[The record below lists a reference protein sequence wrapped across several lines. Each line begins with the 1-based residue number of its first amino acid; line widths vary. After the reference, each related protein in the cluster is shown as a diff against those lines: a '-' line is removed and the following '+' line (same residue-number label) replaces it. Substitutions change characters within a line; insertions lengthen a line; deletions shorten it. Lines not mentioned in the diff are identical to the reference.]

1 MFIMN
6 RKLGVLILVFIALAQ
21 FLVAEDFESEIDEN
35 EKKIAEYMKKA
46 NPAKDFTYDLDF
58 SNTGIIILEYIGKAS
73 EVVIPCIIDN
83 LPVTEVWEHAFAGSY
98 DDNKGITSIIF
109 PDSIHTIGE
118 ECCGNLDLLQ
128 EVILPK
134 NLKKI
139 PKSMF
144 FSCDSLKT
152 IVIPDTVEII
162 ENCAFLGS
170 GIENIDIP
178 DSVIIIGYGTFSG
191 CSNLKT
197 ASIGSGIKQ
206 IWEEAFNNC
215 SNLVTVN
222 INVEYLSTDDHYYNG
237 ETYYGGYGKNVF
249 LGCYGLSAKTKYK
262 IRKTG
267 YKDDFDYKL

>member
-1 MFIMN
+1 MSK
-6 RKLGVLILVFIALAQ
+6 KLGVLILVFIALAQ
-21 FLVAEDFESEIDEN
+21 FLVAEDFESKIDED

-46 NPAKDFTYDLDF
+46 NPATDFTYDLD
-58 SNTGIIILEYIGKAS
+58 SEGTGIIITKYIGKS
-73 EVVIPCIIDN
+73 SKVVIPYIIED
-83 LPVTEVWEHAFAGSY
+83 LPVVEVGENVFDSFWREGDAI
-98 DDNKGITSIIF
+98 KSIIF
-109 PDSIHTIGE
+109 PDSVHTIGD
-118 ECCGNLDLLQ
+118 ECCRNLELLQ
-128 EVILPK
+128 QVILPK

-152 IVIPDTVEII
+152 IVIPETVEII

-178 DSVIIIGYGTFSG
+178 DSVIIIGVATFSG

-206 IWEEAFNNC
+206 IWEEAFKDC
-215 SNLVTVN
+215 SSLTAVN
-222 INVEYLSTDDHYYNG
+222 INVEHLSTDNHYYNG

-249 LGCYGLSAKTKYK
+249 LGCSSLSIKEKQK
-262 IRKTG
+262 LRKTG
-267 YKDDFDYKL
+267 YKDRF